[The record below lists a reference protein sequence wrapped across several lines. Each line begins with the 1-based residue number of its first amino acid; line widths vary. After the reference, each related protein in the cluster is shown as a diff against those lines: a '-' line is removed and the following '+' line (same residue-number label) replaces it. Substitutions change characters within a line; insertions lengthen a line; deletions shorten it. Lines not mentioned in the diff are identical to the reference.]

1 MGTIRIILLMMVIGS
16 ARPALSQVIST
27 LSPAPAQ
34 ESFFLYEVKL
44 IEEFIERF
52 NDDSDSYVR
61 TQSRAM
67 LGTDS
72 MINRRRMVRS
82 LFDRRRPWTADTA
95 AFIAQVVTAP
105 EPHFLDFTDTNW
117 YAEVATTFT
126 CGGKQQPVI
135 LLLHM
140 ARENGGVKWMI
151 AGMSS
156 FNCGTPAAITLTGT
170 PDYISTSAYGTNFV
184 VFHQVFT
191 KGMHAASYFEPTV
204 IASPRGQ
211 AFISAVQ
218 QGRATLQRIGT
229 IRYHFFSI
237 PGWQFSV
244 DQIKRKETNTGWLI
258 TSLQPLPLADLH
270 RALQQLLFR

>member
-1 MGTIRIILLMMVIGS
+1 MMVIGS

-61 TQSRAM
+61 TQSRAL

-95 AFIAQVVTAP
+95 TFIVQVVSAP
-105 EPHFLDFTDTNW
+105 QPHFLDFTDTNW
-117 YAEVATTFT
+117 YAEVATTFA
-126 CGGKQQPVI
+126 CGGKQLPLT

-151 AGMSS
+151 AGMSL
-156 FNCGTPAAITLTGT
+156 FNCGTPAAIAPGGT
-170 PDYISTSAYGTNFV
+170 PDYIPTSAYGTNFV

-191 KGMHAASYFEPTV
+191 KGMHAASYFEPAV

-237 PGWQFSV
+237 LGWQFSV

-258 TSLQPLPLADLH
+258 TALQPLPPTEQQK
-270 RALQQLLFR
+270 ALQQLLFR